1 MASTPPITDREG
13 GLCSLG
19 SASGELIA
27 LDRQRRLMALIE
39 GYFEE
44 FRRPVYVYVFSM
56 CRCPGRAEEITQDAF
71 LRLHVAMGRGEQIS
85 SVRSWV
91 FRVAHNLAINEGKKH
106 RFEVTNSIDGEDSA
120 SPSDLLPN
128 PEERVLSEERS
139 TRFRQ
144 GLSTLTNHQR
154 QCMQLRAEGFQTQQ
168 IADILQISRSGVV
181 DTLQRAMK
189 RLRKVMV

>member
-1 MASTPPITDREG
+1 MASTPPITEREG

-19 SASGELIA
+19 NTSSELIA

-44 FRRPVYVYVFSM
+44 FRHPVYVYVFSI
-56 CRCPGRAEEITQDAF
+56 CTQDAF
-71 LRLHVAMGRGEQIS
+71 LRLHVAMGRGEQIA

-91 FRVAHNLAINEGKKH
+91 FRVAHNLAINEGKKR
-106 RFEVTNSIDGEDSA
+106 RFEVTNTIDGEESA
-120 SPSDLLPN
+120 PPSDLLPN
-128 PEERVLSEERS
+128 PEERVLREERS
-139 TRFRQ
+139 ARFRY
-144 GLSTLTNHQR
+144 GLSTLTDHQR

-168 IADILQISRSGVV
+168 IADILRISRSGVV

>member
-27 LDRQRRLMALIE
+27 LDRQRRLIALIE

-44 FRRPVYVYVFSM
+44 FRRPVYVYVFSI
-56 CRCPGRAEEITQDAF
+56 CRCPERAEEITQDAF

-106 RFEVTNSIDGEDSA
+106 RFEVTNSIDGEKSA
-120 SPSDLLPN
+120 SPLPN

-144 GLSTLTNHQR
+144 GLSTLTDHQR

-189 RLRKVMV
+189 RLRKVMI